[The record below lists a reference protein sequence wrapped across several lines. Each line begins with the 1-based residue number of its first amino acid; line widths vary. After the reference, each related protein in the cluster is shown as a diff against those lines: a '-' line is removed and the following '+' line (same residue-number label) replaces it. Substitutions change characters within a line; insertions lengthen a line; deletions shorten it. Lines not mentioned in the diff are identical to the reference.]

1 MYFLY
6 VYLLTIPVFFIIDL
20 LWIGLVANN
29 FYNSQI
35 GHLRGDINWPGAV
48 TFYLIYIVGIVIFA
62 VLPALDAGSWQK
74 ALLWGALFGFFT
86 YATYDLTNYATLK
99 DWPLLMV
106 IVDMAWGTILSG
118 SVAAGGYFL
127 AKTFLF

>member
-1 MYFLY
+1 MYY
-6 VYLLTIPVFFIIDL
+6 VYIYLLTVPVFFLIDL

-35 GHLRGDINWPGAV
+35 GHLRGDINWIGAI
-48 TFYLIYIVGIVIFA
+48 TFYLIYIVGIVLFA
-62 VLPALDAGSWQK
+62 IAPALESGDWQK
-74 ALLWGALFGFFT
+74 ALIWGALFGFFT

-106 IVDMAWGTILSG
+106 VVDIAWGTILSG
-118 SVAAGGYFL
+118 SVALGGYVL
-127 AKTFLF
+127 AKTFLL